1 MKDEDCVEFLRWAL
15 PRLHMRWSGYRRV
28 RSQVCK
34 RLGRRLRELGLDHV
48 SEYRTYLEANRE
60 EWRELDARC
69 RITISRF
76 GRDRAVFTALRERVL
91 PVLAR
96 SLRER
101 GEAALRVWSIGCAA
115 GEEPYTLVLLW
126 HLYLQ
131 PWFPDLALRI
141 TATDAD
147 EVQLRRAQE
156 ALYPASSL
164 RELPPA
170 LRAIGF
176 EQTPAGFRLR
186 PRFRQSVRFHE
197 GDVRNGLIEG
207 RLHLILCRNLVF
219 TYFDDALQREI
230 LAGLITLL
238 APGGAPVIGTHAR
251 IPAGV
256 SDLTEWLP
264 CIHRLAQ

>member
-1 MKDEDCVEFLRWAL
+1 
-15 PRLHMRWSGYRRV
+15 MRWSGYRRV

-34 RLGRRLRELGLDHV
+34 RLGRQ
-48 SEYRTYLEANRE
+48 YRAYLEANRE

-76 GRDRAVFTALRERVL
+76 GRDRAVFASLRERVL

-186 PRFRQSVRFHE
+186 LLRRRPATRDPGWPDHPAGPRWRARDRNPRAHPRRRVGPDGVAALHPSPGAVAAVGGPLVPLFGSGRPRFRTPNR
-197 GDVRNGLIEG
+197 
-207 RLHLILCRNLVF
+207 
-219 TYFDDALQREI
+219 AQR
-230 LAGLITLL
+230 
-238 APGGAPVIGTHAR
+238 P
-251 IPAGV
+251 
-256 SDLTEWLP
+256 
-264 CIHRLAQ
+264 